1 MNNLVENGYVFLKDV
16 YKDEILNKINQEFY
30 YFYKDNN
37 IQEHLAKRE
46 DVKKDTYYVNNTYN
60 ILNTY
65 YKQQFYYL
73 PVIDNRF
80 GHNRVT
86 DNGVIDIFN
95 INKLLPSINENIDID
110 IILEILHKLTH
121 KSWKLERINL
131 QINNN
136 VTNTNN
142 YHYDDNNNIKFTIYM
157 NTIKEEDGGALS
169 FIEKTHINKK
179 FKNNQI
185 KNFYGNSGDVLISYQ
200 NGLHKKIPQQN
211 SITYFLVYN
220 FNTKD

>member
-1 MNNLVENGYVFLKDV
+1 MNNLVENGYVFLKNV

-30 YFYKDNN
+30 YFYNDNN

-95 INKLLPSINENIDID
+95 INKLLPSINENINID
-110 IILEILHKLTH
+110 IMLQILYKLTH
-121 KSWKLERINL
+121 KSWK
-131 QINNN
+131 
-136 VTNTNN
+136 
-142 YHYDDNNNIKFTIYM
+142 
-157 NTIKEEDGGALS
+157 
-169 FIEKTHINKK
+169 
-179 FKNNQI
+179 
-185 KNFYGNSGDVLISYQ
+185 
-200 NGLHKKIPQQN
+200 
-211 SITYFLVYN
+211 
-220 FNTKD
+220 

>member
-1 MNNLVENGYVFLKDV
+1 MNNLVENGFVFLKDV

-60 ILNTY
+60 ILNSY
-65 YKQQFYYL
+65 HKQQFYYL

-95 INKLLPSINENIDID
+95 VNKLLPSINENINVD
-110 IILEILHKLTH
+110 IILEILYKLTN

-136 VTNTNN
+136 VTHTNN

-157 NTIKEEDGGALS
+157 NTIKEEYGGGLS

-185 KNFYGNSGDVLISYQ
+185 KNFYGNTGDVLISYQ

-211 SITYFLVYN
+211 SINYFLVYN

>member
-1 MNNLVENGYVFLKDV
+1 MNNLLENGYVFLTDV
-16 YKDEILNKINQEFY
+16 YKDEIINKINNEFY
-30 YFYKDNN
+30 YFYNDNN

-65 YKQQFYYL
+65 HKQQFYYL

-95 INKLLPSINENIDID
+95 INKLLPSINENINID
-110 IILEILHKLTH
+110 IMLEILYKLTH

-136 VTNTNN
+136 VTTTNN

-157 NTIKEEDGGALS
+157 NTIKEENGGALS
-169 FIEKTHINKK
+169 FIENTHINKK

-185 KNFYGNSGDVLISYQ
+185 KNFYGNLGDVLISYQ
-200 NGLHKKIPQQN
+200 NGLHKKLPQQN
-211 SITYFLVYN
+211 SIAYFLVYN
-220 FNTKD
+220 FYTKD